1 MNFLQHYQERS
12 IETFSNKWGDR
23 DFGGSLTESLKE
35 DTARMFSLN
44 QMSKLEF
51 VYKMN
56 ANNKWVIKNI
66 ILNRKKF
73 KLPKF
78 RK

>member
-1 MNFLQHYQERS
+1 MNFLQHTADDAKSS
-12 IETFSNKWGDR
+12 IETFNNKWGDR
-23 DFGGSLTESLKE
+23 DFGGGLTESLKE
-35 DTARMFSLN
+35 DTARMFRLN

-56 ANNKWVIKNI
+56 NI
-66 ILNRKKF
+66 IFNCKKF